1 MDCPSCKTQSADGV
15 QFCPRCGEALTD
27 HAKNITS
34 SKKSAWPGGLA
45 LLGVLILVVVGYNY
59 LASNRNRIV
68 TTSTSQPKVYSDT
81 IYTPQPRSVTIVN
94 TAVTINAHS
103 YLWYTFTVPPN
114 ATTATLSGHFT
125 ATGGSGNDII
135 CYVLDEDSFVNFKNG
150 HPARTYFNSGQVTQA
165 GIAAAFPNAPATY
178 HIVLDNRFSL
188 LTPKAVQIQA
198 TLTYLQ

>member
-1 MDCPSCKTQSADGV
+1 MTPPSK
-15 QFCPRCGEALTD
+15 LK
-27 HAKNITS
+27 H
-34 SKKSAWPGGLA
+34 
-45 LLGVLILVVVGYNY
+45 
-59 LASNRNRIV
+59 
-68 TTSTSQPKVYSDT
+68 YSDT

-94 TAVTINAHS
+94 SAAAINAHS

-114 ATTATLSGHFT
+114 ATIVALSGHFT

-135 CYVLDEDSFVNFKNG
+135 CYVLDDDGFVNFKNG

-178 HIVLDNRFSL
+178 HIVLDNSFSL

>member
-1 MDCPSCKTQSADGV
+1 MDCPKCKTQSADGV
-15 QFCPRCGEALTD
+15 QFCPQCGEALTD
-27 HAKNITS
+27 HAKTITR

-45 LLGVLILVVVGYNY
+45 LLGILILVVVGYNY
-59 LASNRNRIV
+59 LASNKNRIV
-68 TTSTSQPKVYSDT
+68 PPRSQPKVYNDT
-81 IYTPQPRSVTIVN
+81 IYTPQPRSVIIVN
-94 TAVTINAHS
+94 SAAAINAHS

-114 ATTATLSGHFT
+114 ATTVALSGHFT

-135 CYVLDEDSFVNFKNG
+135 CYVLDEDAFVNFKNG

-165 GIAAAFPNAPATY
+165 EIAAAFPNIPATY